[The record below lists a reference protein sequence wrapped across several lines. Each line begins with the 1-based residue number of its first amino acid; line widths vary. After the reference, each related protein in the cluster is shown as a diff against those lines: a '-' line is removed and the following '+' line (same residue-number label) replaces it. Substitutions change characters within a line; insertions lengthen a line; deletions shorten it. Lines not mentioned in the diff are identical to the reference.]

1 MNLWQNILYWLS
13 TLTIVIVGCGLA
25 ALNLM
30 IYHESNPFFWY
41 EYLFLALVNTAPLQ
55 VWLAARWQQRRLLHC
70 GLLCQVVQTIAICQV
85 LLFQH
90 EWLIPYTW
98 IAAIFILAAI
108 LIYGLMQRQ
117 LVLVLP
123 AIGGLC
129 WFLLNEQ
136 EVLAFRT
143 WLAGIFISLFLLGCS
158 LAIVTYPAIRKML
171 SRNCK

>member
-30 IYHESNPFFWY
+30 IYHERNPSFWY

-70 GLLCQVVQTIAICQV
+70 GLLCQVVQAIAICLKLFYLEEFFIPAWITAIFLLTVSLIYSLIRRQIQYV
-85 LLFQH
+85 LLT
-90 EWLIPYTW
+90 I
-98 IAAIFILAAI
+98 
-108 LIYGLMQRQ
+108 
-117 LVLVLP
+117 V
-123 AIGGLC
+123 GLC

-143 WLAGIFISLFLLGCS
+143 WLAGIFISLFLLGLGCWQH
-158 LAIVTYPAIRKML
+158 RKRPRL
-171 SRNCK
+171 GTV

>member
-13 TLTIVIVGCGLA
+13 TLIIVIVGCGLA
-25 ALNLM
+25 TLNLM

-70 GLLCQVVQTIAICQV
+70 GLLCQVVQTIAVCQV

-90 EWLIPYTW
+90 EWLIPYIW
-98 IAAIFILAAI
+98 IVAIFILAAI
-108 LIYGLMQRQ
+108 LIYGLMQRR

-123 AIGGLC
+123 AIVGLC

-136 EVLAFRT
+136 
-143 WLAGIFISLFLLGCS
+143 
-158 LAIVTYPAIRKML
+158 
-171 SRNCK
+171 